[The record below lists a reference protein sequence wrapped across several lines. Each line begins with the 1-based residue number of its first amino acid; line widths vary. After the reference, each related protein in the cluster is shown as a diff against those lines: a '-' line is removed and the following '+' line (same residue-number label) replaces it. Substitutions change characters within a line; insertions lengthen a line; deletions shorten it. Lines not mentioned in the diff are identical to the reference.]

1 MNVSACCCVV
11 WRISSGPIVGKAAAH
26 KAIAEAIEH
35 SSGGR
40 PDDGTLC
47 PI

>member
-1 MNVSACCCVV
+1 MKCDDIESIYRAYP
-11 WRISSGPIVGKAAAH
+11 RHVGKAAAH
-26 KAIAEAIEH
+26 KAIVKAIEH
-35 SSGGR
+35 SNGGR